1 MTLSKKIF
9 ITSAI
14 LFAIMLIFLGVYNLS
29 FKKADP
35 APNKPATTDNP
46 VSPPVT
52 PPKVET
58 AKLTPIS
65 DEAVLSP
72 ILDLATSKIKYYS
85 KLTGKTYSTDL
96 DGTNK
101 KTLSDKNLPGL
112 VDVVW
117 SPDGSKV
124 ITKFAQGTGNKF
136 FYYDYSTNAG
146 VPLKDNLDTIVW
158 QSNSKIFYKYYEPKS
173 GERTLNI
180 ADPNGSNWVKIT
192 NLNYKYVSIAPI
204 PHTGLVSFWN
214 SPDAAAETDFESSS
228 VLGGENTP
236 ILKGYFGADYLWN
249 SNGNA
254 VLVSHTDQK
263 NGSQV
268 QLAIMNDHGGELK
281 NLGVSTFV
289 SKSVWS
295 KDNKTVYYALP
306 GSLPSG
312 ATIPN
317 DYLANKFNTDDSFW
331 KINTTTGEK
340 TRVIDSNKSIGGLD
354 ASNLFLN
361 ADESMLFFV
370 NRTDGKLYRISL

>member
-9 ITSAI
+9 IISAI
-14 LFAIMLIFLGVYNLS
+14 LFAVMLIFLGVYNLS
-29 FKKADP
+29 FKTTAP
-35 APNKPATTDNP
+35 APNEQAAGNNVAAPAT
-46 VSPPVT
+46 PPAI
-52 PPKVET
+52 ET

-85 KLTGKTYSTDL
+85 KLTGKVYSIDL

-101 KTLSDKNLPGL
+101 KTVSDKNLPGL
-112 VDVVW
+112 VDVIW

-124 ITKFAQGTGNKF
+124 ITKFTQGAGNKF
-136 FYYDYSTNAG
+136 FYYDYATNVG
-146 VPLKDNLDTIVW
+146 VQLKDNLDTIVW
-158 QSNSKIFYKYYEPKS
+158 QSNSKIFYKYYEPQS

-192 NLNYKYVSIAPI
+192 NLNYRFVSIAPI

-214 SPDAAAETDFESSS
+214 SPDASAETDFESSS

-249 SNGNA
+249 ASGNA
-254 VLVSHTDQK
+254 VLVGHTDQK
-263 NGSQV
+263 NGSQT
-268 QLAIMNDHGGELK
+268 QLAIMNEHGGELK

-295 KDNKTVYYALP
+295 KDNKTVYFALP
-306 GSLPSG
+306 GSLPSN

-331 KINTTTGEK
+331 KINTITGEK
-340 TRVIDSNKSIGGLD
+340 TRIIDATKLSGGLD
-354 ASNLFLN
+354 AMGLFLN
-361 ADESMLFFV
+361 ADESMLFFANKV
-370 NRTDGKLYRISL
+370 DGKLYRISL